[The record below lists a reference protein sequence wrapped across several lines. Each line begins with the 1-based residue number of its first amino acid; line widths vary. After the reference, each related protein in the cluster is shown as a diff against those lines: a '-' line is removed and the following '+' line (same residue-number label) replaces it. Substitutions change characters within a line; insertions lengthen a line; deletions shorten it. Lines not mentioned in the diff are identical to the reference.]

1 VVPAA
6 ALITAVLVTP
16 AAIWVARRTGL
27 VDRPGPLKVHTEPV
41 PYLGGLGVAGALAW
55 GIGATRPSLLVP
67 LGAALALGILDDAT
81 TISPLSRFIGE
92 LAIGGTVGVC
102 VPLGD
107 HRALSVLFAALATVV
122 LCNGINMID
131 GLDGLAGGTAVVAA
145 IGFYVVLPGG
155 GATIAI
161 ALTAGLAAFLAFNL
175 PPAGVYLG
183 DGGAYLVGTALAIL
197 FVLACQ
203 SNSGTSFGA
212 AALLVGYPL
221 VELVFTV
228 IRRGRQRMSPL
239 KGDRHHIYDQLHAR
253 GAAPAIASLSC
264 VALEAVLVAVGI
276 AMAPRSAAS
285 GLVVAGACGMMIL
298 VAGILTGFLAPPTR
312 RP

>member
-1 VVPAA
+1 MVVAG

-16 AAIWVARRTGL
+16 AAMWVARRTGL
-27 VDRPGPLKVHTEPV
+27 VDRPGPLKVHAKPV

-55 GIGATRPSLLVP
+55 GLGATRPSLLVP
-67 LGAALALGILDDAT
+67 LGAALGLGILDDAT
-81 TISPLSRFIGE
+81 SVTPLSRVIGE
-92 LAIGGTVGVC
+92 LAVGASVGVC
-102 VPLGD
+102 LPLGD
-107 HRALSVLFAALATVV
+107 DRALGVVFAALVTVV
-122 LCNGINMID
+122 LCNGVNMID
-131 GLDGLAGGTAVVAA
+131 GLDGLAGGAAAVAA
-145 IGFYVVLPGG
+145 IGFYVVLVGD
-155 GATIAI
+155 GAVIAI

-183 DGGAYLVGTALAIL
+183 DGGAYLVGTALAAL

-203 SNSGTSFGA
+203 SGSGASFGV

-228 IRRGRQRMSPL
+228 VRRSAQRKSPL
-239 KGDRHHIYDQLHAR
+239 KGDRHHVYDQLHAR
-253 GAAPAIASLSC
+253 GVSTSMASLSC
-264 VALEAVLVAVGI
+264 VALQAVLVAVGI
-276 AMAPRSAAS
+276 TVAPRSAAI

-298 VAGILTGFLAPPTR
+298 VAGILTGFLAPRTR